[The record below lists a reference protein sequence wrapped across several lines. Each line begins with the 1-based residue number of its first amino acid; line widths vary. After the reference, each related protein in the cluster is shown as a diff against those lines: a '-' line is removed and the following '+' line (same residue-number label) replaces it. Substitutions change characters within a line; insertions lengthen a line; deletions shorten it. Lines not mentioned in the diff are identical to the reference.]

1 MRIDYGDTVYQE
13 NTSTTSIE
21 YDVHFH
27 SYTEWV
33 PYSPT
38 KHIQHCECGLN
49 GTVTANHVVKS
60 SDKTKCMICGATI
73 EAIGGL
79 GESFIQNI
87 QKVTINGSYILPN
100 GIIVL
105 VDEDIEAYLNGT
117 LVFYDKDNL
126 PQVQ

>member
-1 MRIDYGDTVYQE
+1 M
-13 NTSTTSIE
+13 
-21 YDVHFH
+21 
-27 SYTEWV
+27 
-33 PYSPT
+33 
-38 KHIQHCECGLN
+38 
-49 GTVTANHVVKS
+49 KS

-117 LVFYDKDNL
+117 LVFYDKGNL